1 MRLFQDQEATV
12 RGGRPAPAR
21 RRVRRRRRLLLR
33 RRVQLPELG
42 PFVERLRGTLAG
54 RTPVP
59 VDRPEARRAAVAL
72 VVAAGGVDPAVLFIK
87 RQRRV
92 GDPWSGQMAL
102 PGGFVSTEDSSLEAT
117 ARRET
122 AEETGIDLGD
132 AALLGVLDDV
142 SPRTPYL
149 PPIVVRPFAF
159 LLPERPEP
167 VPGPEVEAAVWLPTS
182 QLFSARF
189 RRPFRL
195 TLPGETREFA
205 SIVIGDYT
213 IWGLTE
219 RVLSQLEELGVARLS
234 AD

>member
-1 MRLFQDQEATV
+1 M
-12 RGGRPAPAR
+12 
-21 RRVRRRRRLLLR
+21 
-33 RRVQLPELG
+33 QLPELALLG
-42 PFVERLRGTLAG
+42 ERLRHALAG

-72 VVAAGGVDPAVLFIK
+72 LVAGGADPAVLFIR
-87 RQRRV
+87 RQHRA

-102 PGGFVSTEDSSLEAT
+102 PGGFESAQDASLEET

-132 AALLGVLDDV
+132 AMLLGSLDDV

-149 PPIVVRPFAF
+149 PPIVVRPFAY
-159 LLPERPEP
+159 LLPDRAEAA
-167 VPGPEVEAAVWLPTS
+167 PGPEVDAAVWLPVS
-182 QLFSARF
+182 QLFSPRF
-189 RRPFRL
+189 RRPFRF
-195 TLPGETREFA
+195 TLPGEVREFP

-219 RVLSQLEELGVARLS
+219 RVLDQLEGMRVVRPEGG
-234 AD
+234 

>member
-1 MRLFQDQEATV
+1 
-12 RGGRPAPAR
+12 
-21 RRVRRRRRLLLR
+21 
-33 RRVQLPELG
+33 VQLPELA

-54 RTPVP
+54 RRPVP

-72 VVAAGGVDPAVLFIK
+72 LVAAQADPAILFIK

-92 GDPWSGQMAL
+92 GDPWSGQIAL
-102 PGGFVSTEDSSLEAT
+102 PGGFASAADSSLETT

-159 LLPERPEP
+159 LLQQRPEP
-167 VPGPEVEAAVWLPTS
+167 VPGPEVETAVWLPTS
-182 QLFSARF
+182 QLYSPRF

-195 TLPGETREFA
+195 TLPGEAREFP

-219 RVLSQLEELGVARLS
+219 RVLSQLEELGVARPG